1 MNIPFTAL
9 AQMIDLSA
17 VRAEHDDAAI
27 AALAE
32 AARRYQ
38 VCSVHTLPA
47 YIPLIRALLQDSSH
61 IGIGAPV
68 GFPSGGQTPA
78 IKAAEARE
86 LIALG
91 CNEIDMVVNI
101 GKLLSGRHAE
111 VLDEM
116 RAVVETA
123 GGHPVKVILECHYLN
138 PDQIRRGCDLAI
150 AAGASYVKTGT
161 GWAPTGATLKNI
173 ALIKAHVGDA
183 IGIKAAGGI
192 RSLTTLLEMHR
203 LGASRFGLGLTT
215 GISILEEALLDSP
228 NFPTAAWVSCST
240 GMSPS

>member
-1 MNIPFTAL
+1 MSLSFNSL

-17 VRAEHDDAAI
+17 VRAEHDDAAVT
-27 AALAE
+27 ALAS
-32 AARRYQ
+32 AARQYQ

-47 YIPLIRALLQDSSH
+47 YIPLIRALLQDVPQ

-68 GFPSGGQTPA
+68 GFPSGGQTTR

-91 CNEIDMVVNI
+91 CSEIDMVTNI
-101 GKLLSGRHAE
+101 GKLLSGRYAE
-111 VLDEM
+111 LLDEM
-116 RAVVETA
+116 RAVVEAA
-123 GGHPVKVILECHYLN
+123 GGHMVKVILECHYLN

-150 AAGASYVKTGT
+150 AAGAAYVKTGT
-161 GWAPTGATLKNI
+161 GWAPTGATPENI

-192 RSLTTLLEMHR
+192 RSLAVLLEMHR
-203 LGASRFGLGLTT
+203 LGARRFGLGLTT
-215 GISILEEALLDSP
+215 GTAILEEALLFHHNGSEEH
-228 NFPTAAWVSCST
+228 
-240 GMSPS
+240 